1 MAVSVVGGGGGG
13 GGGGGVATGVDEDP
27 PPPPHATKNVV
38 ESKRE
43 KTVRKFFMPLVK
55 RKRCKNTN
63 HTILVSI
70 TRRDLSPEPECPFV
84 QDNRTGKG
92 NVLRSGT
99 THS

>member
-1 MAVSVVGGGGGG
+1 MDGGRQCRRGGGGGG
-13 GGGGGVATGVDEDP
+13 GGGGGVATDVDEDP
-27 PPPPHATKNVV
+27 PPPPHATNNVV

-70 TRRDLSPEPECPFV
+70 TRRDLSPEPVGFDLSGPDISV
-84 QDNRTGKG
+84 QSQRQI
-92 NVLRSGT
+92 
-99 THS
+99 